1 MKPQRSKRNAAVA
14 AAVGVGF
21 LLLGGAALG
30 TPGSGVL
37 PDPGPPAPGTRVHA
51 RGTLDTNTGSNLVIN
66 SKSGVHVKA
75 PDSTDVVTQ
84 VIAIGPGGHTGWHS
98 HPGPVLVT
106 VKEGSLHL
114 IYADD
119 ATCEGTV
126 YEAGDS
132 FVDRGDETVHIARA
146 SPFSG
151 VVLWATYFV
160 PGQPVSTAFR
170 IDAADPQTGC

>member
-1 MKPQRSKRNAAVA
+1 VRIRNSRRRVGVA
-14 AAVGVGF
+14 AAVGAGM
-21 LLLGGAALG
+21 LLFAGGALA
-30 TPGSGVL
+30 TMGSNVL
-37 PDPGPPAPGTRVHA
+37 SAPVHA
-51 RGTLDTNTGSNLVIN
+51 RGTLGSNAGPNLVVN
-66 SKSGVHVKA
+66 SKSGVHVKTTG
-75 PDSTDVVTQ
+75 STDIVTQ
-84 VIAIGPGGHTGWHS
+84 EIRIGPGGHTGWHS

-119 ATCEGTV
+119 AACRGTM
-126 YEAGDS
+126 YEQGDS

-160 PGQPVSTAFR
+160 PGDPVSTPFR
-170 IDAADPQTGC
+170 IDAPDPQTGC